1 MIDFWHG
8 KLKGLTNPASFIK
21 DKILTFRLKND
32 LSIGRNRSC
41 AFTDIYLANI
51 FSYQK
56 SYHLVEPFFENNFFS
71 SASAR
76 CSVSKFLLQSRAFER
91 KCIFCSFESKDIL
104 SHHLFSCSQLE
115 NARLLLREK
124 LVLYNFPADK
134 LSNKKLFFATVLSKK
149 IWTKCFSEYLA
160 DIDSRNQ
167 VRDTD
172 AKL

>member
-1 MIDFWHG
+1 ME

-21 DKILTFRLKND
+21 DKILTFSLKND

-76 CSVSKFLLQSRAFER
+76 CSVTKFLLQSRAFDR
-91 KCIFCSFESKDIL
+91 KCIFCSSESKDIL
-104 SHHLFSCSQLE
+104 SHHLFSCSQQE
-115 NARLLLREK
+115 NARRLLRKK

-134 LSNKKLFFATVLSKK
+134 LRNKKKFLGTVLSKK
-149 IWTKCFSEYLA
+149 IWTNCFSEYLA
-160 DIDSRNQ
+160 DIDSRN
-167 VRDTD
+167 RMREIDGEI
-172 AKL
+172 